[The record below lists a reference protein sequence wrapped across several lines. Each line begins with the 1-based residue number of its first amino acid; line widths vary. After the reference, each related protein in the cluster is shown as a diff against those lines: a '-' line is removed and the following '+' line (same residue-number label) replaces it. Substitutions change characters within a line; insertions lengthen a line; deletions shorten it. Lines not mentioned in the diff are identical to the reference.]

1 MQSNVNPEMYRIGI
15 VVKNVHIFS
24 NGLIQNAYFLYETFL
39 HLGHTCTLLC
49 YDKESTTIRGLPSVP
64 IKPIS
69 TDAAEFDTSEY
80 NMLIT
85 VGIGISPSVYAACRK
100 SGTRVIGFVC
110 GNMLANATLGFISNN
125 ESRVIGKETPVD
137 KLWIIEGHRYMKTFM
152 ELTRGVPSALIR
164 HSWSPKL
171 LDMFAASRD
180 RPEGSLHY
188 KHDRPVSKV
197 NLLILEPN
205 MDYVKSAVVPM
216 TIAEYVDK
224 LRPDLIKEVFV
235 FNWPEKSATADHL
248 IRTLDVGKKTR
259 KFKSLLIDE
268 ILTHFNAAEEPFV
281 VISHQLHNPWNYLY
295 YEMFHYGV
303 PLVHNSPD
311 FKQCGYY
318 YSDCNVEEGARA
330 VLNAIEYHTKL
341 RPIQEPK
348 IRQLLDSMDP
358 WNAECGAYWNKLL
371 EAEAQLG
378 PAARFWSEVKVE

>member
-1 MQSNVNPEMYRIGI
+1 MYRIGI

-39 HLGHTCTLLC
+39 RLGHTCTLLC
-49 YDKESTTIRGLPSVP
+49 YDKDCASVRGLPSIP
-64 IKPIS
+64 MKHIS
-69 TDAAEFDTSEY
+69 ADAAEFDTSEY
-80 NMLIT
+80 NMLLTI
-85 VGIGISPSVYAACRK
+85 GIGISPSVYAACRK

-110 GNMLANATLGFISNN
+110 GNMLANATLGFIDNDETHGSGF
-125 ESRVIGKETPVD
+125 IGKDAHVD
-137 KLWIIEGHRYMKTFM
+137 KLWIIEGYRHMKTFV
-152 ELTRGVPSALIR
+152 ELTRGASSVLVR

-171 LDMFAASRD
+171 LAAFAAIRE
-180 RPEGSLHY
+180 RPAESLHY
-188 KHDRPVSKV
+188 KHLLPAPTSKL

-205 MDYVKSAVVPM
+205 INYTKTSVVPM
-216 TIAEYVDK
+216 AIAECVHK

-248 IRTLDVGKKTR
+248 IKTLDVGKKTR

-268 ILTHFNAAEEPFV
+268 ILAHFNAAAEPFV

-318 YSDCNVEEGARA
+318 YSDCCVEEGARA
-330 VLNAIEYHTKL
+330 VLNAVDYHAKL
-341 RPIQEPK
+341 QPIHEPK
-348 IRQLLDSMDP
+348 IRCLLDSMDP
-358 WNAECGAYWNKLL
+358 WNAECGAYWNGLL
-371 EAEAQLG
+371 EAELG